1 MQIAGIGMLSVIIY
15 CAEKWLKF
23 TSVFVNKGSSVSF
36 VYRPIYIYT
45 YILILSVWPPILP
58 RSNEQPTRFLEDLQ
72 SGAYAVHREG
82 GSEMLERVNIFI
94 KTLNHSL
101 NFSE

>member
-1 MQIAGIGMLSVIIY
+1 MSIY
-15 CAEKWLKF
+15 
-23 TSVFVNKGSSVSF
+23 
-36 VYRPIYIYT
+36 IYIYT
-45 YILILSVWPPILP
+45 YTYIHIYIHTTYYLYIYNILILSVWPPILP

>member
-1 MQIAGIGMLSVIIY
+1 MSGRY
-15 CAEKWLKF
+15 
-23 TSVFVNKGSSVSF
+23 
-36 VYRPIYIYT
+36 IYI

-72 SGAYAVHREG
+72 SGAYAVIYREG
-82 GSEMLERVNIFI
+82 EGGGVSEMLERLNIFI